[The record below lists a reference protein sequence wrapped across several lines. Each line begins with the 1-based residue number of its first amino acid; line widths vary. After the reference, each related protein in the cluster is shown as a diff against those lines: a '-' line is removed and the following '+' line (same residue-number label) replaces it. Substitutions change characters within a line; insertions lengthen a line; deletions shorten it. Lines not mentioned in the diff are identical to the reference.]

1 MSERFEATRARV
13 RDAYDLEAEQ
23 LDEHNLAAWLGW
35 VDDDFRYEVPIPI
48 TRDDPR
54 LPQHSSSGFL
64 AVETK
69 DSVALWV
76 SRLSPALVDSAYAE
90 NPPVRTRHFVT
101 NVRID
106 TQDNHVVARS
116 NVLLTWGKWNEEMRF
131 LSAERHDVLRDHGT
145 SLTLARRRVLLDTN
159 VIRLS
164 HFRVLI

>member
-1 MSERFEATRARV
+1 VNVAAGIKDRV
-13 RDAYDLEAEQ
+13 VTAYNLEADR
-23 LDEHNLAAWLGW
+23 LDAHDLAAWLAW
-35 VDDDFRYEVPIPI
+35 VHDEFRYEVPIPV

-54 LPQHSSSGFL
+54 APQHSSTGFL

-76 SRLSPALVDSAYAE
+76 SRLSPALVDAAYAE

-101 NVRID
+101 NVQVAKE
-106 TQDNHVVARS
+106 QDHLNVTS

-131 LSAERHDVLRDHGT
+131 LSAQRQDVLLDDGRE
-145 SLTLARRRVLLDTN
+145 LTLLRRRALLDTN

-164 HFRVLI
+164 HFRVII